1 MTCWIRYFT
10 EMLGSCTSRFST
22 CTRTLRHALQRVLLS
37 GVMERMKLGPDEL
50 LEDNPGLIFARL
62 TGYGQSGPFSRRAG
76 HDINYLALSGLLSRL
91 GRDDCA
97 WGMRKIVRKKLPIYY
112 LTEETF

>member
-1 MTCWIRYFT
+1 MCP
-10 EMLGSCTSRFST
+10 
-22 CTRTLRHALQRVLLS
+22 
-37 GVMERMKLGPDEL
+37 GPEVVAA
-50 LEDNPGLIFARL
+50 DNPRLVYARL
-62 TGYGQSGPFSRRAG
+62 TGFGQSGPYKDMAG